1 MKYRLIVMGTSYGGM
16 KALGTILPALPENF
30 PLPIA
35 IVQHLSPDSDSYMV
49 AHLNSV
55 SKIQVKEAEEKEL
68 LQSGVAY
75 MAPEDYH
82 LLVEDDMSLSLAAD
96 NKVNYS
102 RPAIDVLFETAAFS
116 LGPLVIG
123 VILTGA
129 NTDGSIGLKKI
140 KEGNGLAVVQS
151 PETSVASAMVVGA
164 IEKVAVDYILP
175 LPEIA
180 PFLIE
185 LTRVNR
191 SC

>member
-1 MKYRLIVMGTSYGGM
+1 MEYRLIVMGTSYGGM

-35 IVQHLSPDSDSYMV
+35 IVQHLSADSDSYMV
-49 AHLNSV
+49 GHLNSV
-55 SKIQVKEAEEKEL
+55 CKIQVKEAEEKEL

-75 MAPEDYH
+75 IAPEDYH

-96 NKVNYS
+96 NKVNFS

-175 LPEIA
+175 LSEIA